1 MLEHA
6 DATALQLNTTQLA
19 GLYRLAVHIG
29 ACQDF
34 ERTLALALEASCALT
49 GAHAGVIWNA
59 DAPPVLISHAPIPLE
74 RLQAIAQTPPIAA
87 IRSRRDVAFLEPG
100 TLPGIELPA
109 LAAVIAAE
117 TEHAALLILLHPDP
131 AALGDMPRQ
140 TLAAALPLLDQAIE
154 RAWQLSNL
162 RRAEANREQMI
173 NLLVHDIRSPLV
185 ATHAS
190 IEVTQRLLS
199 GSAVSSTIGDALQ
212 TGLRSVRSA
221 VDLCNDM
228 LEVKRLQAG
237 YRVEKHPIQAASLL
251 GDVAMILKGLAAQR
265 GGRITQEVSPPDLM
279 LRGDLRLLERVLINL
294 VTNALRFIPDKG
306 FIEIRGAPD
315 PTGEGVLLAV
325 SDNGPGI
332 PPAERERIFQP
343 FAQGTG
349 EMRRGTGLGLYFC
362 RQAVDAHGGS
372 IWVEERPGGG
382 CIFVVRLP
390 G

>member
-1 MLEHA
+1 MPEHA
-6 DATALQLNTTQLA
+6 DAIIPQLDTTQLA
-19 GLYRLAVHIG
+19 SLYRLAVHIG
-29 ACQDF
+29 TCQDLD
-34 ERTLALALEASCALT
+34 RMLALALEASCTLV
-49 GAHAGVIWNA
+49 GAQSGAIWLA
-59 DAPPVLISHAPIPLE
+59 DAPPVQISQAPLAIESLE
-74 RLQAIAQTPPIAA
+74 AIAQAPLIAA
-87 IRSRRDVAFLEPG
+87 LRARRDVAFLEPG
-100 TLPGIELPA
+100 ALPAVELPA
-109 LAAVIAAE
+109 LAAVIGAE
-117 TEHAALLILLHPDP
+117 ADRAALLLLLHPDP
-131 AALGDMPRQ
+131 DALGGAPRQ

-154 RAWQLSNL
+154 RAWQFSQL
-162 RRAEANREQMI
+162 RRVEINREQMI

-190 IEVTQRLLS
+190 IEVTQRLLA
-199 GSAVSSTIGDALQ
+199 GSAVGGTVGDALQ

-237 YRVEKHPIQAASLL
+237 YRVEKHPLQAASLL
-251 GDVAMILKGLAAQR
+251 GDVALILKGLAAQR

-306 FIEIRGAPD
+306 FIEIRSTPD
-315 PTGEGVLLAV
+315 ATGEGVLLTV

-332 PPAERERIFQP
+332 PPTDRERIFQP

-349 EMRRGTGLGLYFC
+349 EIRRGTGLGLYFC
-362 RQAVDAHGGS
+362 RQAVDAHGGT

-382 CIFVVRLP
+382 CTFVVRLP